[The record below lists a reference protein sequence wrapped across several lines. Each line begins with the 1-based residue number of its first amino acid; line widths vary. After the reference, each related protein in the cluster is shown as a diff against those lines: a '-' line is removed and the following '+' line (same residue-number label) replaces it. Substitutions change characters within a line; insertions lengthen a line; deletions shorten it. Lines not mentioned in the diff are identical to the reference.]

1 MGSYRANRNE
11 GIEEVPEKK
20 QEEKDQEGNERLAK
34 TAIKGGATAVGAFF
48 GGTAGANIGSKV
60 GDAINNSQI
69 GQNLSQAGGQVL
81 NKINKVNPMGRQ
93 MQQGINRMNESGGFD
108 AIDSGIDAAA
118 SQGKGISN
126 LNSSPKSNAISGVS
140 GKKDMFSS
148 LMGGSKDSSVKGGG
162 SIMDMIPPSI
172 KIKIY
177 VGMFGFLFVLL
188 LFVVVFADPNE
199 MNLGLTSDYK
209 ASAATSSSG
218 VGETIGDFKLFYQT
232 GDTSPFAGSTIEKIG
247 CGPVVMAMILTN
259 LLDRDILPSETAKY
273 ALDNGHVIYEGGV
286 GTSTSVSLLTSSANS
301 YGVQNES
308 VSVSED
314 SIKSNLS
321 QGKLMVLLVGPG
333 TFTSQNHFIVLRGLS
348 QDGTKVAVADPLS
361 SEKSNTLYDF
371 NTLISEGKNLYSFW
385 V

>member
-11 GIEEVPEKK
+11 QLDMQEEQKT
-20 QEEKDQEGNERLAK
+20 QEEKNAENNANTIKNATDV
-34 TAIKGGATAVGAFF
+34 AIATKNPYAMAAGYAV
-48 GGTAGANIGSKV
+48 K
-60 GDAINNSQI
+60 
-69 GQNLSQAGGQVL
+69 
-81 NKINKVNPMGRQ
+81 
-93 MQQGINRMNESGGFD
+93 
-108 AIDSGIDAAA
+108 GIDKLTGGKA
-118 SQGKGISN
+118 SQGLGKAMSKITQQTPGGKQIQNISN
-126 LNSSPKSNAISGVS
+126 KLSESGVGDKVGQVASMKNQTSNDNNKGNSVSSNNLLNNSSHSIFANTNKGFGDILSNNIFDFGKLLS
-140 GKKDMFSS
+140 GKKA
-148 LMGGSKDSSVKGGG
+148 KI
-162 SIMDMIPPSI
+162 IMIISAA
-172 KIKIY
+172 
-177 VGMFGFLFVLL
+177 GFLFIILIVAIVLNVDL
-188 LFVVVFADPNE
+188 Y
-199 MNLGLTSDYK
+199 NLSLTNNTSLTSK
-209 ASAATSSSG
+209 TGIS
-218 VGETIGDFKLFYQT
+218 ETIGDFKLFYQT

-259 LLDRDILPSETAKY
+259 LLDRDVLPSETAKY

-301 YGVQNES
+301 YGVQNDS

>member
-1 MGSYRANRNE
+1 MESYRAYRNE
-11 GIEEVPEKK
+11 EVEGVTEKT
-20 QEEKDQEGNERLAK
+20 QEEKDQESNERVAK

-81 NKINKVNPMGRQ
+81 NRINKINPMGRQ
-93 MQQGINRMNESGGFD
+93 MQQGINKMNESGGFD
-108 AIDSGIDAAA
+108 AIDSGIDAVA
-118 SQGKGISN
+118 SQGKGASN
-126 LNSSPKSNAISGVS
+126 LNSSSKSSTISGTS

-148 LMGGSKDSSVKGGG
+148 LMGGSKGSG
-162 SIMDMIPPSI
+162 SIMDMIPPAI

-177 VGMFGFLFVLL
+177 VGMFGFLFVIL
-188 LFVVVFADPNE
+188 LFVIVFADPNE

-209 ASAATSSSG
+209 ASAASPSG
-218 VGETIGDFKLFYQT
+218 GVSESIGDFKLFYQT

-259 LLDRDILPSETAKY
+259 LLDRDVLPSETAKY
-273 ALDNGHVIYEGGV
+273 ALDNNHVIYDDGV
-286 GTSTSVSLLTSSANS
+286 ATSTSVTLLSSIATT
-301 YGVQNES
+301 YGVQYEGNIAIT
-308 VSVSED
+308 ED
-314 SIKSNLS
+314 NIRNNLS

-348 QDGTKVAVADPLS
+348 IDGNKVAVADPLS

-371 NTLISEGKNLYSFW
+371 NTLITEGIDLYSFW